1 MLAKSNHSSGTDTM
15 FDYRDAGGNEPNYLA
30 GSCMMVT
37 GEAECLHFCYIGWC
51 MLASANTM
59 NLVERVKNIL
69 LQPKVEW
76 PVIEPEYVSV
86 QALYTG
92 YIMPLASIGPVAML
106 IGMSIIGIEIPS
118 VGTVR
123 IPLPSLFPQMVV
135 GYGLGLAAVYAL
147 ALIIDALA
155 PTFGGTSDR
164 MQALKVAAYGATASW
179 VGGIFHLVPALGI
192 LGLLAGC
199 YTLYLFYLGLPVL
212 MKSSPERSLGYAIA
226 IMVAAVVLTAVVG
239 ILSAVFVEFPAP
251 GNSSPSELLQPQGN
265 LGP

>member
-1 MLAKSNHSSGTDTM
+1 MHD
-15 FDYRDAGGNEPNYLA
+15 
-30 GSCMMVT
+30 
-37 GEAECLHFCYIGWC
+37 GEGKRKCLHFCYIGWC

-59 NLVERVKNIL
+59 NLVERAKNIL